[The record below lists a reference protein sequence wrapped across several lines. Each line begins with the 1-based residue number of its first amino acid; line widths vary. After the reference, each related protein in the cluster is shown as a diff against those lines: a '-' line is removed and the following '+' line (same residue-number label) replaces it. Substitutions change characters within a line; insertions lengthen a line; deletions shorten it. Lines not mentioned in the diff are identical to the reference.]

1 MGVGTQ
7 AEDGEAEGE
16 ETVGDEEEDGD
27 GGRIQEDIKSD
38 GAPQLNHLPLGPD
51 LDLDLDIVG
60 AFRLTYFAVCLMC
73 HVLWNRF
80 IEIKSVLFCRC
91 FSFMIYFTA
100 VTLSGFM

>member
-51 LDLDLDIVG
+51 PDLDLDLDIIG

-73 HVLWNRF
+73 
-80 IEIKSVLFCRC
+80 
-91 FSFMIYFTA
+91 
-100 VTLSGFM
+100 LSS